1 MFLPLTLKRAKL
13 FPLGSPAMTPRRA
26 PILAMIPPPVQH
38 ALTFPAGLR
47 LAIGSCRGGQ
57 HG

>member
-47 LAIGSCRGGQ
+47 LRLAHAVGGQ